1 MGNKSSSR
9 IPTGPRTRNRVLTNI
24 QSALQSYLGDNY
36 TIMWIKVSNDELGDP
51 ERGQMAAVFTGNRV
65 MPDLTAT
72 HLVYESTVQIFS
84 RLFLC
89 TGNNSTDTRFLFV
102 WNVRGRNARW
112 QWHIGSPHLSGD
124 AINDSAVQCST
135 QNITTQVAR
144 NSASAIMSSFGN
156 MMPGTPF
163 SNDVFVWTRS
173 SQVDANFGVSKATD
187 RSTLHWRAQETGPAV
202 TLTDNESLV
211 GRYSFRQN

>member
-9 IPTGPRTRNRVLTNI
+9 IQTGPRTRNRVLTNI

-112 QWHIGSPHLSGD
+112 QWHIGSPHL
-124 AINDSAVQCST
+124 
-135 QNITTQVAR
+135 
-144 NSASAIMSSFGN
+144 
-156 MMPGTPF
+156 
-163 SNDVFVWTRS
+163 RS